1 MVSAMLQS
9 GLVLIV
15 VLLAISLRDVD
26 AEARPQG
33 STQMNVRN
41 EADHPIEL
49 FWINIFTPEPH
60 ALVAQTT
67 KPIRNN
73 TNTIINSYNTH
84 SFKVKYFNPPEHLQD
99 VEGEFT
105 KGPDDEEILINL
117 DLSNK
122 VFKIKQLTAGQ
133 KVREVISEKTDHCVA
148 QQAKLWTTDPKVL
161 ADCMA
166 ETLVD
171 DVIKA
176 TVKSEKALG
185 RAATISEKLRNY
197 TCEDPKVE
205 TTTAVSN
212 YDLFVPL
219 TDPKNPDRRRRVRVD
234 TLLDTDAAKIWVA
247 HDFVTDEE
255 CDILIKHG
263 SPRLM
268 RATVADADGTS
279 VVSESRKAQ
288 QANYMINMDNPSAD
302 PLYPLYARVFQA
314 TNHHAK
320 YNLSMDGQEDF
331 TIIQYNVA
339 DQYTPHC
346 DGSCDGEAHVD
357 KGRVASSVMYC
368 KVADEGGGTTFTNVD
383 VFVKPTKGMATFFSY
398 KDKKTGLMDD
408 GDTQHSG
415 CPVLAGEKWITTVWM
430 REGVTR
436 AQNWNNYD
444 PSGLPIITELQ
455 EEIEPLA
462 AQDEMENVQKA
473 TKKKNKSKKDKKKTS
488 TAEL

>member
-1 MVSAMLQS
+1 MTHRGIL
-9 GLVLIV
+9 LVV
-15 VLLAISLRDVD
+15 ALLALLFGDVE
-26 AEARPQG
+26 AEARPKG
-33 STQMNVRN
+33 STQMNVKN
-41 EADHPIEL
+41 LADHPVEL

-60 ALVAQTT
+60 ELVAQTT

-73 TNTIINSYNTH
+73 TNTVINSYDTH
-84 SFKVKYFNPPEHLQD
+84 SFKVKYYNPPEHLED

-105 KGPDDEEILINL
+105 KGPDDEEILIEL
-117 DLSNK
+117 EPDTKS
-122 VFKIKQLTAGQ
+122 FKIKQLTAAQ
-133 KVREVISEKTDHCVA
+133 KVKEVINKKTDHCVA
-148 QQAKLWTTDPKVL
+148 QQSQLWTTDPKAL
-161 ADCMA
+161 AECMT
-166 ETLVD
+166 ESLVD
-171 DVIKA
+171 DVVKS
-176 TVKSEKALG
+176 TVKAEKSLG
-185 RAATISEKLRNY
+185 RAQTIGEKLRNY
-197 TCEDPKVE
+197 TCEDPTVE
-205 TTTAVSN
+205 TSSAVSN
-212 YDLFVPL
+212 YDLFVPVL
-219 TDPKNPDRRRRVRVD
+219 DPKNPDRRRRVHVD

-247 HDFVTDEE
+247 HNFVTDEE
-255 CDILIKHG
+255 CDILMRHG
-263 SPRLM
+263 QPRLM

-314 TNHHAK
+314 TNHHTK

-368 KVADEGGGTTFTNVD
+368 KVADQGGGTTFTNVD

-430 REGVTR
+430 REGVSKEH
-436 AQNWNNYD
+436 NWNSYD
-444 PSGLPIITELQ
+444 PSGLPIIFELQ
-455 EEIEPLA
+455 EEIEPLPTEEIE
-462 AQDEMENVQKA
+462 QVQKA
-473 TKKKNKSKKDKKKTS
+473 TKKRDKKKKTTTS
-488 TAEL
+488 SDAEL